1 MIASL
6 ISSCVAAILEIISNI
21 TGYMRNKSANT
32 ELTDYEKNRK
42 LQEEIDQHTLIIQD
56 AQKKG
61 DLDEIRKQASE

>member
-21 TGYMRNKSANT
+21 TGYMRNKSMNT

>member
-21 TGYMRNKSANT
+21 TGYMKNKSTNT
-32 ELTDYEKNRK
+32 DLTDYEKNRK
-42 LQEEIDQHTLIIQD
+42 LQEEIDQHTLVIQD

>member
-21 TGYMRNKSANT
+21 TGYMRNKSTNT
-32 ELTDYEKNRK
+32 DLTDYEKNRK
-42 LQEEIDQHTLIIQD
+42 LQEEIDKHTLIIQD

>member
-21 TGYMRNKSANT
+21 TGYMRNKSTNT

>member
-21 TGYMRNKSANT
+21 TGYMKNKSTNT